1 MARVGE
7 ADRMPLDIETAL
19 GEGVERTIAR
29 NGLLLVAILFGISLL
44 NGLAAFGALRRLGAM
59 GMGPFF
65 GGATG
70 PFGGLRHA
78 PTVELSPGTAGALGL
93 LLTLATIVV
102 TIGALRTFVTD
113 ETERLPPEAFSRNVV
128 LAVLNLLVGGL
139 VFGIVVGIGFILL
152 VLPGFFLLVSLFFW
166 NVFVVVEDRNFID
179 GFRSSWALTRGHR
192 WRLFALGVAVLV
204 VTAVVNLLFGLP
216 GVLLP
221 NVLAFTLG
229 QLGSALTT
237 VFTLATVARTY
248 DQLVT
253 LEAEGDPAAA
263 V

>member
-7 ADRMPLDIETAL
+7 PDRMPLNVETAL
-19 GEGVERTIAR
+19 REGVERTIAR
-29 NGLLLVAILFGISLL
+29 NGLILVAMLFGISLL
-44 NGLAAFGALRRLGAM
+44 NGLAAFGALRRLGTM
-59 GMGPFF
+59 GMGHFF

-70 PFGGLRHA
+70 PFGGMRHA
-78 PTVELSPGTAGALGL
+78 PSIGLSPGAASTLGL

-113 ETERLPPEAFSRNVV
+113 ETERLPPEAFTRNVV
-128 LAVLNLLVGGL
+128 LAALNLLVGGL
-139 VFGIVVGIGFILL
+139 VFGLVVGLGFLLL

-166 NVFVVVEDRNFID
+166 NVFVVVDDRNFME
-179 GFRSSWALTRGHR
+179 GFRSSWELTRGHR

-221 NVLAFTLG
+221 HVLAFALG

-253 LEAEGDPAAA
+253 LGTGGDPVASG
-263 V
+263 